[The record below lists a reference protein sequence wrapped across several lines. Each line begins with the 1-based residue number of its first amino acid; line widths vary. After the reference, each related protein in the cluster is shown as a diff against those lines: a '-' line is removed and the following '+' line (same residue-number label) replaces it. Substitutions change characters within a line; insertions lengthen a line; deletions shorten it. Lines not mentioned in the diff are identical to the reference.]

1 MSKVAEAMKVYE
13 VYLYDHTPEEAKE
26 LLEEQGF
33 FVTHEETS
41 DPGDL
46 PAITKLTVEG
56 LVDPFDIFEDIMRV
70 SDPETSEI
78 LHYFW

>member
-13 VYLYDHTPEEAKE
+13 IQVCDYSPDMAKE

-46 PAITKLTVEG
+46 PAITKLIVEG
-56 LVDPFDIFEDIMRV
+56 LVDPFDVFEDITRV
-70 SDPETSEI
+70 
-78 LHYFW
+78 